1 MSTHR
6 PPSRPSLLGGAH
18 RGVDIP
24 GMSGSSGTAQPAG
37 AQTYKPPVAGE
48 PEVGHAEG
56 LTATERK
63 LIVGAGISL
72 AGEISSC
79 DHLVVEGRIEAKL
92 KDCRR
97 IDVADGGVFK
107 GSAEIHEADIGGR
120 FEGELT
126 VRGRLTLR
134 GSGVVDGTLRYGELQ
149 IETGGQLR
157 GQVEPLDSV
166 VTTMPAQHAAGA
178 E

>member
-1 MSTHR
+1 MANRS
-6 PPSRPSLLGGAH
+6 
-18 RGVDIP
+18 VDIP
-24 GMSGSSGTAQPAG
+24 GMAPASPAEPGQPAG
-37 AQTYKPPVAGE
+37 QAHSYTPPVAGE
-48 PEVGHAEG
+48 SAVGHAEPLRDTG
-56 LTATERK
+56 RK
-63 LIVGAGISL
+63 LIVGSGISL
-72 AGEISSC
+72 AGEISAC

-107 GSAEIHEADIGGR
+107 GSAEIQEADIGGR

-134 GSGVVDGTLRYGELQ
+134 GSGTVVGTLRYGELQ
-149 IETGGQLR
+149 IEAGGELR
-157 GQVEPLDSV
+157 GSVEPLDSV
-166 VTTMPAQHAAGA
+166 ITAMPAQAAGA